1 MKYEC
6 IRLSIE
12 GNTATL
18 TLNRPQVLN
27 ALNNQMIAEALHA
40 VEGLPESTR
49 LLVLRGADG
58 VSLAAGADLNE
69 MKQRSIWSELDFGKR
84 RTLAERLSQGNFVTL
99 AAIEGY
105 ALGGGLELALA
116 CHLRVASSN
125 AIVGLPETR
134 LGFIPGN
141 GGAARLTR
149 LVGVGRALQ
158 MILLGEH
165 VKAEQALEYGIVNWV
180 YPEEQFDEQLAG
192 LKERL
197 VRLAPLATHAVI
209 DSVEKAV
216 DMSLSHA
223 IENEQRWFQI
233 CMESPDKQEGLAA
246 FFEKRRAKFSARFP
260 K

>member
-27 ALNNQMIAEALHA
+27 ALNNQLIAEALHA
-40 VEGLPESTR
+40 VEGLSESTR

-58 VSLAAGADLNE
+58 VSLAAGADLDE
-69 MKQRSIWSELDFGKR
+69 MKQRSLWSELDFGKR

-125 AIVGLPETR
+125 AVVGLPETR
-134 LGFIPGN
+134 LGIVPGN

-149 LVGVGRALQ
+149 LVGTGRALQ
-158 MILLGEH
+158 LILLGEH
-165 VKAEQALEYGIVNWV
+165 VKADQALDYGIVNWV
-180 YPEEQFDEQLAG
+180 YPEDEFEVKLAR
-192 LKERL
+192 LKG
-197 VRLAPLATHAVI
+197 RLARLSPLSTRAVI
-209 DSVEKAV
+209 DAVEKSA
-216 DMSLSHA
+216 DMTLRHA

-233 CMESPDKQEGLAA
+233 SMESPDKTEGLAA
-246 FFEKRRAKFSARFP
+246 FFEKRQATFGTGLP